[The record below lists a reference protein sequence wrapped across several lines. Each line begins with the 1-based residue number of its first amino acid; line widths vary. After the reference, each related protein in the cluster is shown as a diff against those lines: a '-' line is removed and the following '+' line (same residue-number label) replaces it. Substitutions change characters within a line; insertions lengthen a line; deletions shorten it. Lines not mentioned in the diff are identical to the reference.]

1 MKKPNKLLPGQ
12 KYALTLKEATEY
24 FSVGEKAMTTLARN
38 KELHLAIYSGNRW
51 LFIRERVEEYFTRF
65 LYEENRNFKLN
76 FYSEDENDD

>member
-1 MKKPNKLLPGQ
+1 MKKSNKLLPGQ
-12 KYALTLKEATEY
+12 KYALTMKEASEY
-24 FSVGEKAMTTLARN
+24 FNVGEKAMLTLARN

-76 FYSEDENDD
+76 IYPDEE

>member
-1 MKKPNKLLPGQ
+1 MKKSNKLLPGQ

-24 FSVGEKAMTTLARN
+24 FSVGEKAMRRLAE
-38 KELHLAIYSGNRW
+38 KEDLHLAIYSGNRW

-76 FYSEDENDD
+76 INLEEE